1 MKVHTV
7 FSVYQCVRVAGMVG
21 VFNFFFTELAYFAN
35 DVISGN
41 LRQSE

>member
-21 VFNFFFTELAYFAN
+21 VFKV
-35 DVISGN
+35 VIITN
-41 LRQSE
+41 LEPKQKSA